1 MKLAIITERANIT
14 LGGAERSVFELA
26 ARMALLGVD
35 VKILAATGSTES
47 HRVKVLCSSTE
58 KRIALKDFRESL
70 LRHFDE
76 NHYDIIHSTLP
87 FDFADVYQ
95 PRGGSYPEA
104 AIRNAASYETSVS
117 RIFKL
122 LTSFANL
129 KRAAL
134 ARAEKKLCA
143 KDKGPI
149 IAALSE
155 YVRTNL
161 RNITICRTK
170 EYALSPTE
178 YGLAH
183 LPENSKPINSV
194 RRFLQSSISNK
205 LMSLCFSS
213 LPLITSDSKV
223 LQI

>member
-1 MKLAIITERANIT
+1 MKLAIITERANIS
-14 LGGAERSVFELA
+14 LGGAERSVFERA

-35 VKILAATGSTES
+35 VKILAAAGTAES
-47 HRVKVLCSSTE
+47 RRVMVLCSSTK
-58 KRIALKDFRESL
+58 KRVALKDFRESL

-104 AIRNAASYETSVS
+104 AIRNAASYKTGFL

-143 KDKGPI
+143 KDKGPV

-155 YVRTNL
+155 YVRAQFKKHYNL
-161 RNITICRTK
+161 PNERI
-170 EYALSPTE
+170 
-178 YGLAH
+178 
-183 LPENSKPINSV
+183 
-194 RRFLQSSISNK
+194 
-205 LMSLCFSS
+205 
-213 LPLITSDSKV
+213 
-223 LQI
+223 